1 LPISSEITSSLNRVF
16 IQVIGKVKNKICDD
30 ITRLHPQ
37 VIAKK
42 HIDCEVNVVVGNF
55 MKQYSSK
62 QPKQG
67 FIVKN

>member
-1 LPISSEITSSLNRVF
+1 LPISSEITSSLNQVF
-16 IQVIGKVKNKICDD
+16 IQAIGKVKNKICDD

-42 HIDCEVNVVVGNF
+42 HTGCEVNVVVGNL

-62 QPKQG
+62 QPNQG
-67 FIVKN
+67 FIVRN